1 MFGNGHKPLRGPGRK
16 KQIGFD
22 HFGERAVGE
31 IGLRIDQGFAGLD
44 NVPNRPLPT
53 LINAR
58 HPRDHQIVQFLLLV
72 HFIKPSDR
80 KNSVRSFRTMSD
92 DVCSWRCAA
101 FANAARIDFAGSRCR
116 RFRHTLKRF
125 GSFARHDLAKLI
137 FVSDKV

>member
-1 MFGNGHKPLRGPGRK
+1 MAISLCAVRVEKNKSVSTISVNAPWGRSAFASIRALPVSTMFRT
-16 KQIGFD
+16 
-22 HFGERAVGE
+22 
-31 IGLRIDQGFAGLD
+31 
-44 NVPNRPLPT
+44 VPCQLS
-53 LINAR
+53 LM
-58 HPRDHQIVQFLLLV
+58 RDTHATTEFVQFLLLV

-92 DVCSWRCAA
+92 DVCSWRRAA
-101 FANAARIDFAGSRCR
+101 FANAARIDFAGSRCP